1 MKKIEEYNK
10 NMKILMFNINSIIE
24 DMTFTYW
31 LIN

>member
-10 NMKILMFNINSIIE
+10 NMKILMFNINSIIG